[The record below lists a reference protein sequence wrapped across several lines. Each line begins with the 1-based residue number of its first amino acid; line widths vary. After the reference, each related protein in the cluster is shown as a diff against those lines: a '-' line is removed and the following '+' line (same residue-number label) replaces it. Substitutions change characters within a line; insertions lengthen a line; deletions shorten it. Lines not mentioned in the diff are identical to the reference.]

1 MFVVKLTYT
10 NPIEKIDELR
20 PVHLKFLDIYYEKNI
35 FIASGRQAPA
45 VGGIIL
51 ARGVSKKELENI
63 LQQDP
68 FCIEKVATYEITEFS
83 VNKFNSA
90 LKDLL

>member
-10 NPIEKIDELR
+10 NSIEKIDELR

-35 FIASGRQAPA
+35 FIASGRQVPA

-51 ARGVSKKELENI
+51 ARSVSKKELENI

>member
-10 NPIEKIDELR
+10 KPIENLDELR
-20 PVHLKFLDIYYEKNI
+20 PIHLKFLDIYYEKNI
-35 FIASGRQAPA
+35 FIASGRQVPA
-45 VGGIIL
+45 IGGVIL

-68 FCIEKVATYEITEFS
+68 FYIEKAATYEITEFS
-83 VNKFNSA
+83 VNKFDSA

>member
-10 NPIEKIDELR
+10 NSIEKIDELR
-20 PVHLKFLDIYYEKNI
+20 PAHLKFLDIYYEKNI
-35 FIASGRQAPA
+35 FIASGRQVPA

-51 ARGVSKKELENI
+51 ARGISKKELEHI